1 MKNNYNEQTN
11 ISVDGHVLI
20 TDVDTN
26 EVLLDKHNAIN
37 FQNFA
42 FAVANCL
49 ANKTENSQNFYITKM
64 AFGYGGTEIDG
75 NGNITYKSPNVD
87 GSNASLYNDLL
98 DSNSNPYTKEV
109 SNIEVLNAEGSPY
122 TDMTVKVI
130 LDYDDPASAGL
141 DLDNA
146 SNFDTAADWV
156 IDELALVTESGY
168 NLTHLIFHPIQ
179 KSKNRKIEILYSI
192 RIRAGV

>member
-20 TDVDTN
+20 KDMDTN
-26 EVLLDKHNAIN
+26 EILLDKHNAIN

-49 ANKTENSQNFYITKM
+49 ANKTESSNNFYITKM

-75 NGNITYKSPNVD
+75 NGNVTYKSPNVD
-87 GSNASLYNDLL
+87 GSTAALHNSLL
-98 DSNSNPYTKEV
+98 DSNGDPYKKQVT
-109 SNIEVLNAEGSPY
+109 SIDVLDAEGASY
-122 TDMTVKVI
+122 TDITVKVI
-130 LDYDDPASAGL
+130 LDYDDPALAPA
-141 DLDNA
+141 LDNA
-146 SNFDTAADWV
+146 QNFDTPSDWV
-156 IDELALVTESGY
+156 IDELALVTESGK

-179 KSKNRKIEILYSI
+179 KSKNRKIEILYSL